1 MKKFIASVALSA
13 LFALPVSAQD
23 SVSADTVLATV
34 NGTEITLGHVISMVR
49 LLPAEYQ
56 GLPDNVLFDGLLE
69 QLVQQQVLASVA
81 EGELGRTEQLVL
93 EN

>member
-1 MKKFIASVALSA
+1 M
-13 LFALPVSAQD
+13 
-23 SVSADTVLATV
+23 LATV

-81 EGELGRTEQLVL
+81 EG
-93 EN
+93 